1 MQAQTSHPETG
12 HTAHAMPLWILVVV
26 WLALMFLTYITVAV
40 SYIDLGSMNM
50 IVAMGVATLKASLVV
65 LFFMHLLYDKPL
77 NALVFVT
84 ALLFVALFIVIVLLD
99 SVHYQ
104 PELIPGY
111 APGLRCFFWQG
122 WSAFWRCA
130 CGRPGSPRKHRR
142 FRWAYISVPR

>member
-111 APGLRCFFWQG
+111 APGLR
-122 WSAFWRCA
+122 R
-130 CGRPGSPRKHRR
+130 
-142 FRWAYISVPR
+142 